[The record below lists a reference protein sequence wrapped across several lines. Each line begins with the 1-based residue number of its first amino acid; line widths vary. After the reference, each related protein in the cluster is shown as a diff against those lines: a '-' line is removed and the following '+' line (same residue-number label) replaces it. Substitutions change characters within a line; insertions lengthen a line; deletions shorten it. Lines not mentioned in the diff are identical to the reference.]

1 MHFKNH
7 TEVGNK
13 AKHLY
18 LLKEWGM
25 DVPDF
30 CVLNFGELRT
40 LLNTQHLPFTS
51 AGIHA
56 LEIPDEWIR
65 RIMQELPGCKRF
77 AVRSSTSLEDG
88 SQQSFAG
95 QFSTLLNV
103 PSEGLKAAIRAV
115 WMSVFNAHVSAYRGS
130 ENGEIQVSV
139 IVQDCIESE
148 VSGVVFTADPIT
160 GDRSVCVVNAVFGMG
175 EGLVSGMLDADM
187 YHIGS
192 QGVLKCALAD
202 KHEKLVYNENGGL
215 LKCSLDA
222 EQRKQACMN
231 DQELIKLRET
241 ALELQTRFGTPQDI
255 EFCIRNRRVYIL
267 QSRPVTSLKSDSEYL
282 VWDNSNIIESYPGI
296 TLPLTF
302 SFISPVYSAVYR
314 QLSSVLG
321 IRSDV
326 IEANAYTYDNMLGL
340 LRGRVYYNLYSWYK
354 LLSLLP
360 GYSLNAGFME
370 KMMGVSERF
379 ELKDYQKPSGFRE
392 YLNIARMALSMLNNA
407 RVLPAM
413 RQKFRS
419 TFYKVLEAHQAIKI
433 DKADAHTCM
442 HAYLKFEQ
450 VLAKEWKAPLVNDFF
465 AMIYYGMFQK
475 FVQKNQK
482 FFKHDHNHYLSCSG
496 KVITVEPARL
506 QQVLCKHIQ
515 SDSELCGLFSN
526 REAPE
531 ILLWIQGH
539 EAHEFSKLFVR
550 YIQLWGDRCF
560 AELKLETVT
569 YRQDPLSF
577 IRILKQT
584 FSQTH
589 QHFQTH
595 DEAAEAPD
603 LPFFKRMMFRFLRRK
618 AIDTVSERENLRYER
633 TRAFAEVRQVFM
645 RLGELLSAS
654 GAIEAARDVFYLSK
668 EEVFAYIKGSSIHVN
683 LKALI
688 ALRKTEY
695 DAYKTEPEQSPR
707 IRTTGMVYDNL
718 FTEAKTENTS
728 ALSGIPCCKGV
739 VRGRVRILNSPEHIS
754 DLQGKIMVT
763 MSTDPGWVSVFPLV
777 AGIIVERGSVLS
789 HAAIVSR
796 EMNIPCIVGVKHIT
810 SHLKDGDLIEMDGL
824 SGLIRIIESN

>member
-1 MHFKNH
+1 MHYKHN

-13 AKHLY
+13 AKHLF
-18 LLKEWGM
+18 LLKDWGM
-25 DVPDF
+25 NVPDF
-30 CVLNFGELRT
+30 CVLSFAELQD
-40 LLNTQHLPFTS
+40 LLQAQGLNYTPS
-51 AGIHA
+51 GIGR
-56 LEIPDEWIR
+56 LEIPDEWISR
-65 RIMQELPGCKRF
+65 VLQALPGCSRF

-88 SQQSFAG
+88 TQQSFAG

-103 PSEGLKAAIRAV
+103 GHEGLKTAIRAV
-115 WMSVFNAHVSAYRGS
+115 WMSVFSAHVNAYRGS
-130 ENGEIQVSV
+130 EHSEIPVSV
-139 IVQDCIESE
+139 IVQDCIEAD

-160 GDRSVCVVNAVFGMG
+160 GDRSLCVVNAVYGMG
-175 EGLVSGMLDADM
+175 EGLVSGLLDADM
-187 YHIGS
+187 YYVGG
-192 QGVLKCALAD
+192 QGVHKRNLAD
-202 KHEKLVYNENGGL
+202 KHEALAYGPDGGL
-215 LKCSLDA
+215 IKRSIDPGL
-222 EQRKQACMN
+222 RKPACMS
-231 DQELIKLRET
+231 DHDLMELRKT

-255 EFCIRNRRVYIL
+255 EFCIRNQRIYIL

-379 ELKDYQKPSGFRE
+379 ELKDYQKPSGFKE

-407 RVLPAM
+407 RVLPVM

-419 TFYKVLEAHQAIKI
+419 TFYEVLKAHQAIQI

-475 FVQKNQK
+475 FVQKHQTY
-482 FFKHDHNHYLSCSG
+482 FAHDHNHYLSCSG

-506 QQVLCKHIQ
+506 QQALCKLIAGDGQ
-515 SDSELCGLFSN
+515 LTALFSKS
-526 REAPE
+526 EAPD
-531 ILLWIQGH
+531 ILLWMQQH
-539 EAHEFSKLFVR
+539 TEHALSKQFAH

-560 AELKLETVT
+560 SELKLETVT
-569 YRQDPLSF
+569 YRQDPLLF

-589 QHFQTH
+589 QHLQTN

-633 TRAFAEVRQVFM
+633 TRAFAEVRQLFM
-645 RLGELLSAS
+645 RLGTLLKTS
-654 GAIEAARDVFYLSK
+654 GAIEEARDVFYLSK
-668 EEVFAYIKGSSIHVN
+668 EEVFAYVKGTSIQVQ

-688 ALRKTEY
+688 ALRKAEY
-695 DAYKTEPEQSPR
+695 NAYKAEPEQSPR
-707 IRTTGMVYDNL
+707 IRTTEMVYDNL
-718 FTEAKTENTS
+718 FSEAVSEGRS
-728 ALSGIPCCKGV
+728 GLSGIPCCKGV
-739 VRGRVRILNSPEHIS
+739 VKGRVRVLSSPDDIS
-754 DLQGKIMVT
+754 DLEGKIMVT
-763 MSTDPGWVSVFPLV
+763 MSTDPGWVSVFPLL

-824 SGLIRIIESN
+824 SGLIRIIEST